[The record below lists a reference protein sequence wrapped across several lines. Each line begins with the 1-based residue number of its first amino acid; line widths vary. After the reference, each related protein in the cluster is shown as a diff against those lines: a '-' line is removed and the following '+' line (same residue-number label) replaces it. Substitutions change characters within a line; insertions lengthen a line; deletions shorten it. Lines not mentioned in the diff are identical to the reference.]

1 MSEER
6 KKILEAA
13 LDDFS
18 EVGLSQASIESIA
31 RRAGLEPA
39 IVRAL
44 FIDKETL
51 LKELFKEKTEPMVSA
66 ISLAVEEI
74 DDPKE
79 LIRKSMEHLDLWL
92 LMHPKVIKLYMR
104 SALEE
109 SEVLQTTFQK
119 YLLPSELFERF
130 GQFIAEGKLRC
141 KDVLTL
147 TVLLDSLILLF
158 HMMRP
163 GMMMIDPDLN
173 FEQLARQR
181 FDAAMD
187 LLENGLYTY

>member
-1 MSEER
+1 MSEEQ

-31 RRAGLEPA
+31 NRAGLEPA

-51 LKELFKEKTEPMVSA
+51 LKELFKEKTEPLVSA

>member
-6 KKILEAA
+6 KKIIEAA

-18 EVGLSQASIESIA
+18 EVGLSQTSIESIA
-31 RRAGLEPA
+31 GRAGLEPA
-39 IVRAL
+39 VVRAL
-44 FIDKETL
+44 FVDKETL

-66 ISLAVEEI
+66 ISLAVQEI

-79 LIRKSMEHLDLWL
+79 LIRKSMEHLDRWL

-104 SALEE
+104 CSLEE

-130 GQFIAEGKLRC
+130 GQFIAEGRLRC
-141 KDVLTL
+141 QDVLTL
-147 TVLLDSLILLF
+147 MVLLDSLILLI
-158 HMMRP
+158 HLMRP
-163 GMMMIDPDLN
+163 GMMIDPDLN
-173 FEQLARQR
+173 FEQIARQR

-187 LLENGLYTY
+187 LLENGLYSY

>member
-1 MSEER
+1 M
-6 KKILEAA
+6 
-13 LDDFS
+13 
-18 EVGLSQASIESIA
+18 Q
-31 RRAGLEPA
+31 
-39 IVRAL
+39 
-44 FIDKETL
+44 
-51 LKELFKEKTEPMVSA
+51 
-66 ISLAVEEI
+66 
-74 DDPKE
+74 
-79 LIRKSMEHLDLWL
+79 
-92 LMHPKVIKLYMR
+92 

-119 YLLPSELFERF
+119 YLLPSEIYERF

>member
-6 KKILEAA
+6 KKIIEAA

-18 EVGLSQASIESIA
+18 EVGLSQTSIESIA
-31 RRAGLEPA
+31 GRAGLEPA
-39 IVRAL
+39 VVRAL
-44 FIDKETL
+44 FVDKETV

-66 ISLAVEEI
+66 ISLAVQEI

-79 LIRKSMEHLDLWL
+79 LIRKSMEHLDRWL

-104 SALEE
+104 CSLEE

-130 GQFIAEGKLRC
+130 GQFIAEGRLRC
-141 KDVLTL
+141 RDVLTL
-147 TVLLDSLILLF
+147 MVLLDSLILLI
-158 HMMRP
+158 HLMRP
-163 GMMMIDPDLN
+163 GMMIDPDLN
-173 FEQLARQR
+173 FEQIARQR

-187 LLENGLYTY
+187 LLENGLYMY